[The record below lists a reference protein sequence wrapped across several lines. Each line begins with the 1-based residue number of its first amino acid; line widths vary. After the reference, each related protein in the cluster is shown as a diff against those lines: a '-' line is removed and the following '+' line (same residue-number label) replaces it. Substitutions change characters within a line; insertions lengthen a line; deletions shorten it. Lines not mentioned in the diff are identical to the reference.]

1 MLTKCQESL
10 SVIFEDELELCT
22 EMTYNRIVEEKN
34 PSGLKK
40 FKLMEEAEMTSM
52 VSDYERMR
60 DTADHIRF
68 GLTGIRRLKGLMHY
82 VQDLGHTD

>member
-1 MLTKCQESL
+1 MLTKSQESL

-34 PSGLKK
+34 PSGLKE

-52 VSDYERMR
+52 VSDY
-60 DTADHIRF
+60 
-68 GLTGIRRLKGLMHY
+68 
-82 VQDLGHTD
+82 